1 MFFLSHKVDEPVECF
16 VILLVEEEEEGG
28 EVGEDPEPGHGGHQH
43 ALHQELHSAPGVM
56 VVAWRG
62 HLATF
67 TVASSPPLALAS
79 QLGDMSTPVSSPAVL
94 NTLLVS
100 GTQLSAATVSTF
112 NILSIYLSI
121 YLSNA
126 TTWRQ
131 HNHLSLITAIVM

>member
-1 MFFLSHKVDEPVECF
+1 M
-16 VILLVEEEEEGG
+16 ILLVEEEEEGG

-79 QLGDMSTPVSSPAVL
+79 QPRDMLGDMSTPVSSPAVL

-100 GTQLSAATVSTF
+100 ISMPVLNSVQQQYQHTIYLY
-112 NILSIYLSI
+112 IYLSI
-121 YLSNA
+121 HYPML
-126 TTWRQ
+126 Q
-131 HNHLSLITAIVM
+131 HGVNIIICHSSLP